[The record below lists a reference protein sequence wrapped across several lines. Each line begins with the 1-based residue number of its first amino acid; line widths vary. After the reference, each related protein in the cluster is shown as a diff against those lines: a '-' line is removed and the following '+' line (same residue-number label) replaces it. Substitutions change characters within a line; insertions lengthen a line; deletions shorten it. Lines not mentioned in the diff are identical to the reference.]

1 MRLQVYSESLN
12 PPLALNPLSD
22 PFFFSHQ
29 APVSQALPVQLAK
42 PSQVHHQHATTA
54 TKNPLSYPSMYTS
67 YSVPQPATFTQVPV
81 SQVITL
87 TALPL
92 MQQTLSTQVP
102 AAQAFSTSHEASNDF
117 ARTLAITITAN
128 QVPIREPEVFKGDP
142 LKYNDWKLSFCTLID
157 RNNVPTQE
165 KLFFL
170 RKYVVVSANRAIEGH
185 FLVGTGT
192 AYRAAWDILEDTFGN
207 PFIVA

>member
-1 MRLQVYSESLN
+1 MARLQVYSESLN

-81 SQVITL
+81 SQVIT
-87 TALPL
+87 AKLPDG
-92 MQQTLSTQVP
+92 LS
-102 AAQAFSTSHEASNDF
+102 SHWNREVTTYQDGHKMFPDF
-117 ARTLAITITAN
+117 
-128 QVPIREPEVFKGDP
+128 
-142 LKYNDWKLSFCTLID
+142 
-157 RNNVPTQE
+157 
-165 KLFFL
+165 
-170 RKYVVVSANRAIEGH
+170 GH
-185 FLVGTGT
+185 CEISQHGCS
-192 AYRAAWDILEDTFGN
+192 DCM
-207 PFIVA
+207 